1 MGRQIEVV
9 IGDTLF
15 RGATSPARDQV
26 EMLQIAAKA
35 GLLPAIN
42 PNVTAMG
49 MAASLASIDMMSLN
63 RLKELCF
70 KNGSIVRQSDNI
82 PVGENLFQDEAH
94 NYLVLL
100 GQVLRENIGP
110 FWQLKSEEGRNA
122 ENNPQHP
129 PA

>member
-9 IGDTLF
+9 IGDTIF
-15 RGATSPARDQV
+15 HGATSPARDQV
-26 EMLQIAAKA
+26 EMLQIAAKS

-49 MAASLASIDMMSLN
+49 MAASLASVDTMSLN

-70 KNGSIVRQSDNI
+70 KSGSILRQSDNI

-122 ENNPQHP
+122 ENNPQNP

>member
-1 MGRQIEVV
+1 V

>member
-15 RGATSPARDQV
+15 QGATSPARDQV
-26 EMLQIAAKA
+26 EMLQIAAKS

-49 MAASLASIDMMSLN
+49 MAASLASVDTMSLN

-70 KNGSIVRQSDNI
+70 KSGSIVRQSDNV

-110 FWQLKSEEGRNA
+110 FWQLSGEGKSA
-122 ENNPQHP
+122 ENNQQNP
-129 PA
+129 PV

>member
-15 RGATSPARDQV
+15 SGATSPARDQV
-26 EMLQIAAKA
+26 EMLQIAAKS

-100 GQVLRENIGP
+100 GRVLRENIGP
-110 FWQLKSEEGRNA
+110 FWQLKSGEGQNV
-122 ENNPQHP
+122 ENDPQNP

>member
-15 RGATSPARDQV
+15 SGATSPARDQV
-26 EMLQIAAKA
+26 EMLQIAAKS

-100 GQVLRENIGP
+100 GRVLRENIGP
-110 FWQLKSEEGRNA
+110 FWQLSGEGKSA